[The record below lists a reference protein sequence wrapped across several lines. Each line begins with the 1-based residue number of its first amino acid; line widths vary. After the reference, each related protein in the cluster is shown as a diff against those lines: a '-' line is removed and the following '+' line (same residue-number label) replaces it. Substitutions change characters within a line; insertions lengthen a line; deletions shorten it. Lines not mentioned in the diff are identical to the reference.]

1 MALVQTLPTEEM
13 TERRL
18 LTCKEEFAKLI
29 NTNQPLAKFLI
40 GISKF
45 QRTAHYTF
53 FSSPVGVLDLN
64 VVMGKLYHECS
75 EAKNELK
82 VNGRDDLLFIELTDI
97 LIYTL
102 MFVSH
107 VIDMYSED
115 YVENSSGIKPA
126 TRDELF
132 EQFEQKISDSLL
144 RYADPAKIQRYK
156 SNLTMDESEPNGVPA
171 IESRLDFVTNS
182 FVYKMF
188 CAINFSYHR
197 PDKKSDIESCM
208 ESAVE
213 AITMIITMQEQ
224 MLFSKLGTQRK
235 EINKVY
241 GVELPE
247 TIEPDNICS
256 VLKDMY
262 FYKIS
267 RFLSFVDKTF
277 ANRFSI

>member
-64 VVMGKLYHECS
+64 VVMGKLYHECA

-82 VNGRDDLLFIELTDI
+82 INGRDDLLFIELTDI

-107 VIDMYSED
+107 VIDMHSDD
-115 YVENSSGIKPA
+115 YVENSSGIKPF

-132 EQFEQKISDSLL
+132 EQFEQKISTSLL
-144 RYADPAKIQRYK
+144 CHSDPHKVKGYQ
-156 SNLTMDESEPNGVPA
+156 SNLTLDESAPHGVAA
-171 IESRLDFVTNS
+171 IESRLDFITNS
-182 FVYKMF
+182 FVYSMF

-197 PDKKSDIESCM
+197 PDKQSDIDSCM

-213 AITMIITMQEQ
+213 VITMIITMQQQ
-224 MLFSKLGTQRK
+224 MLFSKLGTQHK
-235 EINKVY
+235 EIKSTY
-241 GVELPE
+241 GVTLPA
-247 TIEPDNICS
+247 TIEPENISS